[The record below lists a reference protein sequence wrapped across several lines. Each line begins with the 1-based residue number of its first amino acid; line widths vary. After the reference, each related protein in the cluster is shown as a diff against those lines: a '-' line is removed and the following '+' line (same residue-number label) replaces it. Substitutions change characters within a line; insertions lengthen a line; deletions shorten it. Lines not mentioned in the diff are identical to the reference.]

1 MSDRI
6 LNLID
11 LGYSLEEATEIAN
24 NEAIE
29 MSNLI
34 FE

>member
-11 LGYSLEEATEIAN
+11 LGYSIDEATEIAN
-24 NEAIE
+24 QEFME
-29 MSNLI
+29 MYNGHLD
-34 FE
+34 